1 MLPGKIATL
10 LVIATVLSVIGA
22 LLVAWRYRAAMQAL
36 MKAPLAAAPGT
47 SEAPAARLPY
57 AADVAPIPVTLAD
70 NRQAERR
77 LILAFLGITL
87 KDDAHVDVVARIE
100 NRYLKFI
107 RQTSLAR
114 LSKEGLIGNSF
125 ISIETSDTSAPA
137 LGKNAYL
144 ALMPGTDME
153 VIAQQVKDQ
162 VDPVIAEL
170 HTLLAG
176 LNHPQGPFQQSLRH
190 LAASTGKLNDTHTQL
205 NSLLRHTDTLIDR
218 DARQTLTAINR
229 DLPAVMRQ
237 LNATTQATQAASQ
250 SLNDAMQAS
259 ATQLPGLIRDSRL
272 LIQQSNDTLDGLR
285 QHWPLKQLSAPI
297 APDTGDIHGAQD

>member
-1 MLPGKIATL
+1 MTTLPRPARARRLWWFIAL
-10 LVIATVLSVIGA
+10 AVLGLAA
-22 LLVAWRYRAAMQAL
+22 LL
-36 MKAPLAAAPGT
+36 
-47 SEAPAARLPY
+47 AARLWLQGWFEPSTPIRLY
-57 AADVAPIPVTLAD
+57 AASGSDLKPGMPVKF
-70 NRQAERR
+70 R
-77 LILAFLGITL
+77 AFKIGAVQSITL

-190 LAASTGKLNDTHTQL
+190 LAVSTGKLNDTHTQL

-259 ATQLPGLIRDSRL
+259 ATQLPGLIRDGRL